1 MRNKVIEA
9 LRKAKKDSTDLPGK
23 AQDIAKAFD
32 LSESEVYSI
41 STFYHFLGM
50 QPEGVHIIRV
60 CKSLPCH
67 FKESAKILDTLKK
80 ELAIEEGQ
88 ITQDGKFSLEVVNC
102 IGACDLSPA
111 IMIDENIYGN
121 LTAEKVTALLA
132 GIRAADEQGEAKKC
146 RSNR

>member
-9 LRKAKKDSTDLPGK
+9 LRKAKKETADLPGK
-23 AQDIAKAFD
+23 ATQIARAFD
-32 LSESEVYSI
+32 LTESEVYSI

-50 QPEGVHIIRV
+50 QPEGAHIIRV

-67 FKESAKILDTLKK
+67 FKEGGKILHTLRK

-88 ITQDGKFSLEVVNC
+88 TTQDGMFSLEVVNC

-111 IMIDENIYGN
+111 IMIDEKVYGN
-121 LTAEKVTALLA
+121 LTPEKVTAILREYKTTA
-132 GIRAADEQGEAKKC
+132 QQNEAEK
-146 RSNR
+146 